1 MQGKVEPLIFEH
13 DFDVDF
19 AVDTTASSV
28 YRDTTT
34 RNSRYFKV
42 ATNEPAE
49 GPGSVSDARSIVTA
63 NEYLVFSRDYSIA
76 SFVPGPPGRR
86 NRHYAVSRPAK
97 EARDELF
104 RTDPREF
111 YLQNSVAV
119 YAPGKIQGLWSMAE
133 GEARLLRGG
142 AEALGKALTI
152 SQAEGPGG
160 LWYWEQGY
168 GRFGTHR
175 LYGIRVWSPQAGYN
189 PVLDFSSYDKPDG
202 KLDHRIEWQWKRFDD
217 TYLPSAYKQISFLD
231 DGSLST
237 QCDAT
242 LEDCLLNRPLKP
254 HQFDYAGLGLVD
266 GDEIH
271 GIEDGNDYLITNGR
285 LQKVEKPAR

>member
-202 KLDHRIEWQWKRFDD
+202 KLDHRIEWQWSALMTLTFLLHTSKFRFWMM
-217 TYLPSAYKQISFLD
+217 A
-231 DGSLST
+231 
-237 QCDAT
+237 
-242 LEDCLLNRPLKP
+242 
-254 HQFDYAGLGLVD
+254 V
-266 GDEIH
+266 
-271 GIEDGNDYLITNGR
+271 
-285 LQKVEKPAR
+285 